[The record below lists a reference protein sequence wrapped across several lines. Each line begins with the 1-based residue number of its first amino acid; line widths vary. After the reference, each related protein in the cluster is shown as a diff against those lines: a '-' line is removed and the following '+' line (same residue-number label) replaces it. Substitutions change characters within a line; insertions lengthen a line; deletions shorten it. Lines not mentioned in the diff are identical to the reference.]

1 MTKVWSS
8 FAFGSGLDLFYLA
21 RVIDIE
27 VLISH
32 VKFGSFSRLLF
43 GEHDSFAGNDV
54 DTRALHY
61 FALFCGKVLV
71 NQ

>member
-61 FALFCGKVLV
+61 FALFVERFL
-71 NQ
+71 